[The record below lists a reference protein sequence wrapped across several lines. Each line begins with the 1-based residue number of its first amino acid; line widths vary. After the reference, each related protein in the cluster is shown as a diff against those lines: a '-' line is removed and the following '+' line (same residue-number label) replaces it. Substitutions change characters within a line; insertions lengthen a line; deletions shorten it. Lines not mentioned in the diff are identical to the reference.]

1 MSQILSRFAE
11 IYRREPTR
19 PMLHLPAVAAAWSA
33 GDVWDAHRRYADRLA
48 SIGLGPGQLVLSA
61 AGNSPAS
68 VALLLACLA
77 ADVPIMPVDAGATMP
92 EILAFADR
100 FAAAAMIVPA
110 ALDVQPRVGRLP
122 AVDLNPGLRLTRLHH
137 RDPRGYPGA
146 AILKLTSGSTGPV
159 KATLTT
165 EAQMAADGDHIV
177 AAMGIDASDTQIASI
192 PISHAYGLGSLMMPL
207 LMLGT
212 ACVLRDSFVP
222 HQLPTDARRFGARI
236 FPGVPFMFEYFLANP
251 PEDGWP
257 RPLQFLI
264 SAGAPLASATVR
276 AFHERYGVKI
286 HSLYGASETGAIAF
300 DGSDEVDDSGV
311 VGTAMPGVTIALR
324 DDPQPEIAH
333 PQSIRTPHSALRNS
347 ASLPGRIHVQSDAVA
362 DGYSDGT
369 RDGFVDGGFLTGDY
383 GAIDDRQ
390 RLMLVGR
397 ASSFVNVAGRKVQP
411 EEVERILRDMPGIR
425 DVRVVAA
432 PDPRRG
438 QQIVACIVAD
448 PAAAVGVLDVRRFC
462 GARLASYKIPRSIVF
477 LDTLPLTPRGKVD
490 RAALDDLVR
499 HRLRL

>member
-1 MSQILSRFAE
+1 MSQILARFTE
-11 IYRREPTR
+11 IYRRQPAR
-19 PMLHLPAVAAAWSA
+19 PILHVPAVAATWSA

-48 SIGLGPGQLVLSA
+48 SAGLGPGQLVLSA

-68 VALLLACLA
+68 VALLMACRA
-77 ADVPIMPVDAGATMP
+77 ADLPIMPVDAGATMP

-110 ALDVQPRVGRLP
+110 ALDLKPRDGRAA
-122 AVDLNPGLRLTRLHH
+122 AVDLDPGLRLTRLHH
-137 RDPRGYPGA
+137 HDARGYPGA

-165 EAQMAADGDHIV
+165 EAQMVADGDHIV
-177 AAMGIDASDTQIASI
+177 AAMRIEPSDTQIASI

-207 LMLGT
+207 LVLGT

-222 HQLPTDARRFGARI
+222 HQLPADARRFGARL

-251 PEDGWP
+251 PEGGWP
-257 RPLQFLI
+257 PSLRYLI
-264 SAGAPLASATVR
+264 SAGAPLAPGTVR
-276 AFHERYGVKI
+276 AFHQRFGVKI

-300 DGSDEVDDSGV
+300 DGSDDIDDAGV
-311 VGTAMPGVTIALR
+311 VGTALPGVTITLR
-324 DDPQPEIAH
+324 DDPELPATRN
-333 PQSIRTPHSALRNS
+333 PQSVRNS
-347 ASLPGRIHVQSDAVA
+347 PSLPRRIHVRSGAVA

-369 RDGFVDGGFLTGDY
+369 REGFVDGGFLTGDY
-383 GAIDDRQ
+383 GAMDDMR
-390 RLMLVGR
+390 RLTLVGR

-411 EEVERILRDMPGIR
+411 EEVERILRDMPGVR
-425 DVRVVAA
+425 DIRVVAA

-448 PAAAVGVLDVRRFC
+448 PAAHVGVLDVRRFC
-462 GARLASYKIPRSIVF
+462 SARLASYKIPRGIVF
-477 LDTLPLTPRGKVD
+477 LDALPITPRGKVD

>member
-1 MSQILSRFAE
+1 VSQILSRFAE
-11 IYRREPTR
+11 ICRREPTR
-19 PMLHLPAVAAAWSA
+19 PILHLPAVAAAWSA

-122 AVDLNPGLRLTRLHH
+122 TVDLDPGLRLTRLHH

-165 EAQMAADGDHIV
+165 EAQMVADGDHIV

-222 HQLPTDARRFGARI
+222 HQLPADARRFGARI

-251 PEDGWP
+251 PAGGWP
-257 RPLQFLI
+257 PTLQRLM
-264 SAGAPLASATVR
+264 SAGAPLAPATVR
-276 AFHERYGVKI
+276 AFHDRYGVKI
-286 HSLYGASETGAIAF
+286 PMRPFFTATSLLLYYMAFVFMGKGIRELQEGNVLPITVIRGLPNVPSMGIFPSVETL
-300 DGSDEVDDSGV
+300 
-311 VGTAMPGVTIALR
+311 TAQLLLVIL
-324 DDPQPEIAH
+324 
-333 PQSIRTPHSALRNS
+333 L
-347 ASLPGRIHVQSDAVA
+347 VFAVA
-362 DGYSDGT
+362 KT
-369 RDGFVDGGFLTGDY
+369 FWP
-383 GAIDDRQ
+383 
-390 RLMLVGR
+390 R
-397 ASSFVNVAGRKVQP
+397 AQ
-411 EEVERILRDMPGIR
+411 
-425 DVRVVAA
+425 
-432 PDPRRG
+432 DP
-438 QQIVACIVAD
+438 
-448 PAAAVGVLDVRRFC
+448 
-462 GARLASYKIPRSIVF
+462 
-477 LDTLPLTPRGKVD
+477 TP
-490 RAALDDLVR
+490 
-499 HRLRL
+499 

>member
-1 MSQILSRFAE
+1 MSQILTRFAE

-19 PMLHLPAVAAAWSA
+19 QILHLPAVAAVWSA
-33 GDVWDAHRRYADRLA
+33 GNVWDAHRRYADRLA
-48 SIGLGPGQLVLSA
+48 SIGLRPGELVLSA

-68 VALLLACLA
+68 VALLLACRA
-77 ADVPIMPVDAGATMP
+77 ADVPIMPVDAGTTMP

-110 ALDVQPRVGRLP
+110 ALDPGPRDGRAP
-122 AVDLNPGLRLTRLHH
+122 AVDLDPGLRLTRLHH

-165 EAQMAADGDHIV
+165 EAQMVADGDHIV

-222 HQLPTDARRFGARI
+222 HQLPADARRFGART

-251 PEDGWP
+251 PDDGWP
-257 RPLQFLI
+257 PSLQFLI

-300 DGSDEVDDSGV
+300 DGSDEIDDTGV
-311 VGTAMPGVTIALR
+311 VGTALPGVTIALR
-324 DDPQPEIAH
+324 DDR
-333 PQSIRTPHSALRNS
+333 QSV
-347 ASLPGRIHVQSDAVA
+347 PGRIHVRSGAVA

-383 GAIDDRQ
+383 GALDDRQ
-390 RLMLVGR
+390 RLTLVGR

-448 PAAAVGVLDVRRFC
+448 PAAQVGVLDVRRFC
-462 GARLASYKIPRSIVF
+462 SARLASYKIPRSVVF
-477 LDTLPLTPRGKVD
+477 VDTLPVTPRGKID

-499 HRLRL
+499 HRLR